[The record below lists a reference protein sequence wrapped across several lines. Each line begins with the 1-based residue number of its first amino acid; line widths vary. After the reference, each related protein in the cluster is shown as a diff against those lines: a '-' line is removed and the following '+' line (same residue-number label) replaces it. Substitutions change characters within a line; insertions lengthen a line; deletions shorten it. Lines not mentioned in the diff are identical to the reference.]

1 MDGARH
7 CNSSFKVAPWLWRI
21 EIVHV
26 VLKRE
31 RQKKLT
37 QAEGTQYLQAIE
49 SLNVEIIDEPSD
61 RTMVELAQAARL
73 HQLTSYDAVYFD
85 LAVRLGIPLITDDG
99 NLQSAI
105 ERVGIE
111 WIEPA

>member
-1 MDGARH
+1 MNQAT
-7 CNSSFKVAPWLWRI
+7 
-21 EIVHV
+21 
-26 VLKRE
+26 E
-31 RQKKLT
+31 RWW
-37 QAEGTQYLQAIE
+37 
-49 SLNVEIIDEPSD
+49 
-61 RTMVELAQAARL
+61 ELAQAARL

-111 WIEPA
+111 WIEPALGHTYVVTVTIRKFHFMRSAEMILP